1 VRLAFLAS
9 NNGTSMRAIV
19 AACRDGVLPAEPALV
34 ISNKREAPALDFART
49 HGLQSRWTPT
59 LPDPETADAALCA
72 ALAAA
77 GADLVI
83 LSGYLRKLGR
93 QTLRRYEGRILNIHP
108 ALLPR
113 HGGAGFYGM
122 RVHEAVAA
130 AGESESGVTIHL
142 VDGEY
147 DHGPIVAQ
155 HIVPLAPGDDP
166 AAIAAKVTAAEA
178 PFFVATL
185 KQIIAGAIALRKP

>member
-49 HGLQSRWTPT
+49 HGLQSRWIPT

-185 KQIIAGAIALRKP
+185 KQIIAGAIVLRKP